1 MLRFFRH
8 IRKSLMEQNKIR
20 TYFLYATGEI
30 FLVVIGILI
39 ALQVNNW
46 NEWRKDR
53 IQEKNYL
60 ERLTLELKSDSL
72 RLEGAISLTNY
83 KIDQANFLLN
93 KIEPDVQIS
102 DSSAFVENAFLVG
115 RGGSFM
121 PYLPTYQEL
130 VSTGDMG
137 LIQNEEIINHISR
150 YINRVEGF
158 ESFVYSEGEQRRSAH
173 NNHIHRYFSALLMD
187 EIWELH
193 SDEEFELINYN
204 GYLVNIDGFRTDSDS
219 AYHIRNVAALNAELN
234 RLYKQLMET
243 YISPILDLLYYK
255 LQTQNE

>member
-1 MLRFFRH
+1 MLKFFR
-8 IRKSLMEQNKIR
+8 KIR
-20 TYFLYATGEI
+20 RSLIQREKFRKYLLYALGEI

-53 IQEKNYL
+53 VQEENYL
-60 ERLTLELKSDSL
+60 ERLIIELESDSL
-72 RLEGAISLTNY
+72 RLEGAINLTNY
-83 KIDQANFLLN
+83 KIDQAKFLIN
-93 KIEPDVQIS
+93 NIAPEVQLS
-102 DSSAFVENAFLVG
+102 DSSVFVENAFLVG

-121 PYLPTYQEL
+121 PYLPAYQEL
-130 VSTGDMG
+130 VSSGDMG
-137 LIQNEEIINHISR
+137 LIQNEEIVNVISR

-158 ESFVYSEGEQRRSAH
+158 ESFVYNDGELRRTAH

-193 SDEEFELINYN
+193 IDEAFSLSNYD
-204 GYLVNIDGFRTDSDS
+204 GYLINIDGFRRDSES

-234 RLYKQLMET
+234 RLYKQLMGT
-243 YISPILDLLYYK
+243 HIAPILDLLRRELNTLNK
-255 LQTQNE
+255 